1 MPISMVPVLVVMMT
15 SDTIRKAKVRTLK
28 NRAVIRET
36 MDGAGGAA
44 MDGAV
49 GAVIS
54 RLLQN

>member
-1 MPISMVPVLVVMMT
+1 MVPVLVVMMT